1 VSLQTTMQ
9 SAPAR
14 ANELFARL
22 GETSDGAVKTREKL
36 FSELKAEL
44 ELYTGLEDR
53 HLLPILRKSP
63 ETKQL
68 AVEVANDNR
77 DLRAKLAELEALPKS
92 DAAFPEKLSELRK
105 AFRQRARDEK
115 RELLPAVQRAL
126 SEEQVQGVAERIEA
140 GLAEAEQAKRDETE
154 ERRAKARQER
164 EVAERQAEQEE
175 AAEQARR
182 AEAAQARRDEAK
194 QRQAEAEREHERTE
208 RQAAAERHA
217 GEAARAA
224 AEMSKRTASAA
235 SEGIRLATQTAAD
248 GALRAG
254 TVAIDAYAGVAQ
266 AAAWNLQAIATLPR
280 TVLGGA
286 VEIRSAWLDWLNR
299 TTRAGAQTSHELLQ
313 EVTERQGKFAA
324 EAVLSWMEHNG
335 HVLEIAL
342 RVAQENL
349 GPFESNREAHG
360 RGLGR

>member
-154 ERRAKARQER
+154 EKRAKARQER
-164 EVAERQAEQEE
+164 EAAERQAEQEE
-175 AAEQARR
+175 AAEQAHR
-182 AEAAQARRDEAK
+182 AEAAQARHDEAK
-194 QRQAEAEREHERTE
+194 QRKVEAERERERTE

-217 GEAARAA
+217 GEAA
-224 AEMSKRTASAA
+224 EMAMRTALAA
-235 SEGIRLATQTAAD
+235 SEGIHLAAQKAAN

-254 TVAIDAYAGVAQ
+254 TVAIDAYAGLAR
-266 AAAWNLQAIATLPR
+266 AAVWNLQASVTLPR
-280 TVLGGA
+280 AIHGGA
-286 VEIRSAWLDWLNR
+286 AEIRSAWLGWLDR
-299 TTRAGAQTSHELLQ
+299 TARAGAQTSHELLQ
-313 EVTERQGKFAA
+313 AVAERQGKFAA
-324 EAVLSWMEHNG
+324 DAVLSWMEHNS
-335 HVLEIAL
+335 HILEIAL
-342 RVAQENL
+342 RVGQENL
-349 GPFESNREAHG
+349 GAFESYRQADGRE
-360 RGLGR
+360 LGR

>member
-1 VSLQTTMQ
+1 MSLQTTMQ
-9 SAPAR
+9 TAPAR

-63 ETKQL
+63 ETRQL

-92 DAAFPEKLSELRK
+92 DATFPEKLSELRK
-105 AFRQRARDEK
+105 VFRQRARDEK

-164 EVAERQAEQEE
+164 EAAERQAEQDET
-175 AAEQARR
+175 AEQARR
-182 AEAAQARRDEAK
+182 AGAAQASRDEATE
-194 QRQAEAEREHERTE
+194 RQAEAERECERTE
-208 RQAAAERHA
+208 RQAATERHA
-217 GEAARAA
+217 GAT
-224 AEMSKRTASAA
+224 AETAMRTVSAA
-235 SEGIRLATQTAAD
+235 SEGVRLATQMAAD

-254 TVAIDAYAGVAQ
+254 TVAIDVYAGVAR
-266 AAAWNLQAIATLPR
+266 AAAWHLQASVNLPR
-280 TVLGGA
+280 TALGGA
-286 VEIRSAWLDWLNR
+286 EEIRLAWLGWLNR
-299 TTRAGAQTSHELLQ
+299 ATRAGAQTSYELLQ
-313 EVTERQGKFAA
+313 GVAERQGKFAA
-324 EAVLSWMEHNG
+324 DAVLSWMEHNS
-335 HVLEIAL
+335 HVLEITQ

-349 GPFESNREAHG
+349 GAFEGYRQADVRE
-360 RGLGR
+360 LGR